1 MSHLDESFW
10 DNRYI
15 TNNIGWDL
23 GTCSP
28 PLKAYFDQIEDKN
41 LRILIP
47 GCGNSYEATYL
58 LEQGFKNVFILD
70 ISEKAIASFKE
81 KNPSFPE
88 QQIFNGNFFDHNET
102 YDLIVEQTFFCAI
115 DPKLRNAYAEKSHE
129 LLTDNGKLIGVL
141 FNREFDGGPPFG
153 GSIDEYQKTFGEMFD
168 ILIMEPCHN
177 SIEPR
182 SGAEIFISF
191 RKK

>member
-58 LEQGFKNVFILD
+58 LQQGFKNVFILD

-115 DPKLRNAYAEKSHE
+115 DPKLRSAYAKKSHE